1 MICNIRTIERGTKKV
16 KCFKTKYKNIVI
28 CELDNRCYSITHY
41 KTGIAL
47 SFNRYATKQEAIKS
61 IARSIEMTRFMTK
74 SPFCKD
80 KIFLIITLIVYG
92 KLNFVK
98 WKK

>member
-28 CELDNRCYSITHY
+28 CELDGRCYSITHY

-47 SFNRYATKQEAIKS
+47 SFNRYETKQEAIND
-61 IARSIEMTRFMTK
+61 IESVINEVRKELKENKTTIK
-74 SPFCKD
+74 QFCKR
-80 KIFLIITLIVYG
+80 KELEQI
-92 KLNFVK
+92 NF
-98 WKK
+98 